1 MRSITLLIGILI
13 LVSVSTAQRIAI
25 LHPAPE
31 QSIPKFTSEL
41 RSRLSDRFK
50 ILDDSL
56 ADSAFRSV
64 SVADPYNLSTAEA
77 RQVGEVIGVENF
89 VLIRSAIQRRASL
102 DGPAYFEAYAVAY
115 VANSRAGSLILWYL
129 ESVRGAN
136 ENEAAAKLIDAV
148 PKVVAIIEMALKGN
162 RFSIIRDPKFLEVP
176 PENSSLAKGLRTP
189 VPYRR
194 IKPEYTDLA
203 SNYSVRATIDIEVDV
218 EADGSIAR
226 TSIERWA
233 GFGLEESVEK
243 AVRSMNWRPAER
255 DGKTLPMR
263 ILLRYNFTK
272 IEKDEA
278 P

>member
-1 MRSITLLIGILI
+1 MRSISLLIGVLI

-25 LHPAPE
+25 LQPAPE
-31 QSIPKFTSEL
+31 QSVSRFTSEL
-41 RSRLSDRFK
+41 RRKLSDRFK

-102 DGPAYFEAYAVAY
+102 GGPAYFEAYAVAY
-115 VANSRAGSLILWYL
+115 VANSRAGSLILWHL

-148 PKVVAIIEMALKGN
+148 PKVVAIIEKALEGN

-176 PENSSLAKGLRTP
+176 PENSSR
-189 VPYRR
+189 
-194 IKPEYTDLA
+194 
-203 SNYSVRATIDIEVDV
+203 
-218 EADGSIAR
+218 
-226 TSIERWA
+226 
-233 GFGLEESVEK
+233 
-243 AVRSMNWRPAER
+243 
-255 DGKTLPMR
+255 
-263 ILLRYNFTK
+263 
-272 IEKDEA
+272 
-278 P
+278 